1 MTETREDVQ
10 PWTTADFGDE
20 YAEAGLTQSDF
31 CRAISTWSAMQGR
44 TVSVAETALA
54 FNTTPDVVQ
63 HAVRELGG
71 FYLYLD
77 GEDASPADQTIEHDG
92 E

>member
-1 MTETREDVQ
+1 MTDTREDVQ
-10 PWTTADFGDE
+10 PWTTADFDDE
-20 YAEAGLTQSDF
+20 DAEAGITLTHLCQ
-31 CRAISTWSAMQGR
+31 AISIWSAMQGR

-63 HAVRELGG
+63 HAVKEEGG

-77 GEDASPADQTIEHDG
+77 GDDASPAEQTIEHDG